1 MHSASCH
8 VLLTKLQT
16 NHMKKKT
23 IITSAT
29 AITIASSALAGPM
42 SVELEPAAAAPT
54 KNAFENARR
63 PISNPTLFDL
73 AVPRTALHAIYMH
86 HKFPSKINTTAGK
99 LDMGG
104 DLNLYALGFEYAI
117 GERFSIIGLKD
128 GYVDF
133 NPDNTFTSE
142 EGFANI
148 AAGVKYAFIYSP
160 ESQYAM
166 SGSAI
171 LELPLGDEEIFQ
183 GEGDGS
189 INLSLQNL
197 KLVNQWQFSSSLGCQ
212 IPFDSSFSTNA
223 WASAH
228 VSYELN
234 RWFIPLLEVN
244 YFRVLD
250 NGDGA
255 SRYPDQAGGGVAAV
269 AEFEG
274 ADLLNWGAAN
284 SDGADYATVALG
296 FRSRL
301 TGQLDLGVAYELPLT
316 DEKNNITE
324 SRLTVDL
331 FYTF

>member
-1 MHSASCH
+1 
-8 VLLTKLQT
+8 
-16 NHMKKKT
+16 MKKKL

-29 AITIASSALAGPM
+29 AIIIASSALAGPM
-42 SVELEPAAAAPT
+42 SVELEPAADTPT
-54 KNAFENARR
+54 KNAFESARR

-86 HKFPSKINTTAGK
+86 HKFPSKINSAAGK
-99 LDMGG
+99 LDMSG

-117 GERFSIIGLKD
+117 NERFSIVGLKD

-133 NPDNTFTSE
+133 NPDNTFTAE

-189 INLSLQNL
+189 INLSLQSL

-255 SRYPDQAGGGVAAV
+255 SRYPDQAGGAVAAV

-284 SDGADYATVALG
+284 SDGADYATVAVG

-316 DEKNNITE
+316 NEEDNITE